1 MSRTIRYV
9 CLGAL
14 LILCA
19 QSQPNNQ
26 LSLASFDQVWQTIQ
40 DKHWDPKLNGVDWQ
54 GARTELRPK
63 VEAAPSPEEARHHIE
78 ALLARLGHSHVR
90 IIPAAEYAD
99 MDGKVAGQGGT
110 GLRFEIIGGDAVI
123 ASGPYS
129 GLVLREVNGRRVRE
143 RIDRAKSELNAHMAI
158 RNMLRGEP
166 GESLELLLEDESGKA
181 SLTRIELTKP
191 TGKVIRFGELPPMRL
206 DLVYERLSPETG
218 YIHISSFFDPEAFED
233 LLRRATTDC
242 RNCRGMIVDL
252 RRNPGGIGALGGS
265 LAGWFFDQSQTLGTS
280 FFRNSHLK
288 IVANP
293 RLGAFLGK
301 LAILIDS
308 QSGSTS
314 EIFAGGMKDL
324 KRARIFG
331 RRSAGMALPSAIEK
345 LPTGDGFQYATA
357 NYISAG
363 GKPLEGLGVEPDV
376 LIEPT
381 RQQLLKGIDATRI
394 AARQWIEKE

>member
-19 QSQPNNQ
+19 HSQPNNQ

-40 DKHWDPKLNGVDWQ
+40 DKHWDPKHNGIDWQ

-63 VEAAPSPEEARHHIE
+63 VEAAPTPEEARHHIE
-78 ALLARLGHSHVR
+78 ALLDRLGHSHVG
-90 IIPAAEYAD
+90 IIPAAAYTD
-99 MDGKVAGQGGT
+99 MEGGSGQGDA

-123 ASGPYS
+123 ATGPYS
-129 GLVLREVNGRRVRE
+129 GMVLREVNGRRVRE
-143 RIDRAKSELNAHMAI
+143 RIARAKSEPYAHLAI

-166 GESLELLLEDESGKA
+166 GESLELLLEDESGKSSMA
-181 SLTRIELTKP
+181 RLELTKP
-191 TGKVIRFGELPPMRL
+191 GGKMIRFGELPPMRL
-206 DLVYERLSPETG
+206 DLVYERLSQETG
-218 YIHISSFFDPEAFED
+218 YIHVSSFFDPEAFES
-233 LLRRATTDC
+233 LLRQATFDC

-252 RRNPGGIGALGGS
+252 RRNPGGIGALAGG
-265 LAGWFFDQSQTLGTS
+265 LAGWFVDQSQSLGTS
-280 FFRNSHLK
+280 FFRNTQLK
-288 IVANP
+288 IMANP
-293 RLGAFLGK
+293 RPGAFLGK
-301 LAILIDS
+301 LAILIDA
-308 QSGSTS
+308 QSASTS

-324 KRARIFG
+324 RRARIFG

-345 LPTGDGFQYATA
+345 LPTGDGFQYTTA

-381 RQQLLKGIDATRI
+381 RQQLLKGIDATRL